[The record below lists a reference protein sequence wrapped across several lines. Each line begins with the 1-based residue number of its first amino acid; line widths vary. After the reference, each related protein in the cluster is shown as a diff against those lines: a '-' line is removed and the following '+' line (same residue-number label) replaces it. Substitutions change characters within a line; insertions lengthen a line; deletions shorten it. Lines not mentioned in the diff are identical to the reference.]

1 MRKKTRSILHELNS
15 MIVEKDRHHVLESRA
30 TNVIESAINL
40 INEMHKHYDE
50 TVAGDLERRLLNS
63 IKHLQGVFYYNLNTT
78 RLKMVKFLNLNTSTL
93 PCHL

>member
-15 MIVEKDRHHVLESRA
+15 MIIERDRQHVLESRA

-50 TVAGDLERRLLNS
+50 IIAGDLERRLLNS
-63 IKHLQGVFYYNLNTT
+63 IKHQDKT
-78 RLKMVKFLNLNTSTL
+78 RFVRGIRKVNENKCGSNNSKM
-93 PCHL
+93 

>member
-1 MRKKTRSILHELNS
+1 MKKQTRSILHELNS
-15 MIVEKDRHHVLESRA
+15 MIVERDRKHVMESRA

-63 IKHLQGVFYYNLNTT
+63 IKHQDKT
-78 RLKMVKFLNLNTSTL
+78 KFVRGIRKVNESNASKRI
-93 PCHL
+93 

>member
-15 MIVEKDRHHVLESRA
+15 MIVEKDRQHVLESRP

-63 IKHLQGVFYYNLNTT
+63 IKHQDKT
-78 RLKMVKFLNLNTSTL
+78 KFVRGIRKVNESNASKRI
-93 PCHL
+93 